1 MKCAFCKKTV
11 ALWLLMLVFLWSG
24 MNVLADPIGDNV
36 SSTGDDNISEWDEE
50 WNIVTGRCGGN
61 MEWVLDTSTG
71 ELKISGSG
79 SMWSRTAYT
88 DELWN
93 ADEVKNVSFEGSIT
107 SIGAEAFSGSA
118 RMTSVKLPSTVR
130 KIGKSA
136 FESCASLGRIDIAGQ
151 LESIGNSC
159 FKDCGNLSDIYCT
172 GSRNDW
178 EALTYGVQTGIGKNV
193 KFHFSNPVYMGV
205 QYASPQKAGT
215 TVKLTVTSTGGSQK
229 LQYKFYSECG
239 GIWTKLWDY
248 SDRSTYNWH
257 ATTVGT
263 HTLYCDVKDEKGK
276 VYCARM
282 QYRIEKGTAFVADL
296 NANRISGQYTGTEIR
311 LLADSFNGS
320 GEVRYKF
327 YLEKGGVWVR
337 LKDFSTQDYYLWTP
351 EEPGFYNL
359 YVDAKDADGRLAS
372 KRLCFTVEEGNP
384 LRIKSLTA
392 APENPSAGESVRL
405 IGATTGGQGPV
416 TYKFYYK
423 LNGSWVRIRDFA
435 STPEC
440 SFTPAHAG
448 TYQIYMDA
456 IDGKKNTVCKMIN
469 LTVS

>member
-178 EALTYGVQTGIGKNV
+178 EALTYGVQTGIGKIV
-193 KFHFSNPVYMGV
+193 KFHFSNPV
-205 QYASPQKAGT
+205 
-215 TVKLTVTSTGGSQK
+215 
-229 LQYKFYSECG
+229 
-239 GIWTKLWDY
+239 
-248 SDRSTYNWH
+248 
-257 ATTVGT
+257 
-263 HTLYCDVKDEKGK
+263 
-276 VYCARM
+276 
-282 QYRIEKGTAFVADL
+282 
-296 NANRISGQYTGTEIR
+296 
-311 LLADSFNGS
+311 
-320 GEVRYKF
+320 
-327 YLEKGGVWVR
+327 
-337 LKDFSTQDYYLWTP
+337 
-351 EEPGFYNL
+351 
-359 YVDAKDADGRLAS
+359 
-372 KRLCFTVEEGNP
+372 
-384 LRIKSLTA
+384 
-392 APENPSAGESVRL
+392 
-405 IGATTGGQGPV
+405 
-416 TYKFYYK
+416 
-423 LNGSWVRIRDFA
+423 
-435 STPEC
+435 
-440 SFTPAHAG
+440 
-448 TYQIYMDA
+448 
-456 IDGKKNTVCKMIN
+456 
-469 LTVS
+469 